1 MSSVESTFPQ
11 WSTNLFERLQAL
23 FPSPNDFEPLP
34 DDALPAPSVSME
46 RRPPDQCEAGR
57 SDAIIQ
63 TSVESEG
70 LSWAPDC
77 RWAKLV
83 KNERVTRADW
93 WQDVREV
100 ELEIEEKEDS
110 RCQAL

>member
-11 WSTNLFERLQAL
+11 WSINLFERLQAL
-23 FPSPNDFEPLP
+23 FPNPSDFEPLP

-46 RRPPDQCEAGR
+46 QPPADQCEAAR

-100 ELEIEEKEDS
+100 EIEIEEKEDS